1 MHDIPGLRG
10 HVRLA
15 SRLLLCLA
23 IAGCATGSTRN
34 ATSIVDYLYPNTKDP
49 VVSPSIPVLT
59 LPTRVGI
66 AFVPGGVRGQPSGL
80 RGLQP
85 ARSTPGFTL
94 TEAKKMAVMQE
105 VANHFKKYPFVKDI
119 ELIPSAYLTP
129 QGSFA
134 NLDQVRTMHGIN
146 VIALISF
153 DQTQFTD
160 EGALSLAYWT
170 IIGAYVVQG
179 QKNDTH
185 TMLDAV
191 VYDIPSRKML
201 FRAPGTSH
209 IKGSATLVNLS
220 EQLRKDSEVGFN
232 EATKQMISQLDQQL
246 VAFRERIK
254 ERPQEVKVVRTE
266 EYQRRGGGALDGF
279 VVALLIVL
287 CAGFLWT
294 QRRG

>member
-1 MHDIPGLRG
+1 M
-10 HVRLA
+10 
-15 SRLLLCLA
+15 
-23 IAGCATGSTRN
+23 
-34 ATSIVDYLYPNTKDP
+34 Y
-49 VVSPSIPVLT
+49 
-59 LPTRVGI
+59 
-66 AFVPGGVRGQPSGL
+66 
-80 RGLQP
+80 
-85 ARSTPGFTL
+85 
-94 TEAKKMAVMQE
+94 
-105 VANHFKKYPFVKDI
+105 
-119 ELIPSAYLTP
+119 
-129 QGSFA
+129 
-134 NLDQVRTMHGIN
+134 NLD

-220 EQLRKDSEVGFN
+220 EQLRKDSEAGFN
-232 EATKQMISQLDQQL
+232 EATKQMIVNLDQQL

-254 ERPQEVKVVRTE
+254 ERPQDVKVVRTE
-266 EYQRRGGGALDGF
+266 GYRGGGALDGF
-279 VVALLIVL
+279 MLLLLAALG
-287 CAGFLWT
+287 AGFLWK
-294 QRRG
+294 RWGG